1 MLTKL
6 SHFVT
11 YTNVDS
17 FCCAPEINV
26 NYLNLKKFKRKSK
39 TGL

>member
-1 MLTKL
+1 MLTRL

-11 YTNVDS
+11 YTNVDLL
-17 FCCAPEINV
+17 CCAPEINV